1 MRKKKTHEEYVEE
14 VKIKNPNI
22 EVIELYVNSSTRILH
37 KCKICK
43 HEWRAYPENILKG
56 HGCSVCVGV
65 IRKTHNEYVSELSI
79 KNPNVIAIDEYI
91 NAKTSIK
98 HKCLIHNYIWSLT
111 PTDALKGQG
120 CPLCRGMKISDK
132 QTKSHDQYISE
143 CQEKRP
149 NIEVLGTYIDSK
161 TQILHKCKIHN
172 LNWLIRP
179 YDALYGEGCPKCRS
193 DKISS
198 ALKKDNSWYIE
209 KLKIERP
216 HIIALDEY
224 IDYRTPIKHYCTL
237 HQYEWIDSPRC
248 IFRDLG
254 CPKCTGY
261 KHETTIS
268 DWLDSF
274 NILYIRQ
281 YTFDN
286 CKDKRALPFD
296 FYLPDLNICI
306 EYDGRQHYEPVDFA
320 GKGDEW
326 AKEQLKITQY
336 HDAIKNEYCKNN
348 NIPLLRISYLQNIEE
363 ELQNFIRLI

>member
-120 CPLCRGMKISDK
+120 SPLCRGMKISDK
-132 QTKSHDQYISE
+132 QTKSHDQYIFE

-149 NIEVLGTYIDSK
+149 NIEVLGTYIDAK
-161 TQILHKCKIHN
+161 TSILHRCKIDN
-172 LNWLIRP
+172 YMWSARPENILN
-179 YDALYGEGCPKCRS
+179 GTGCPKCANNI
-193 DKISS
+193 KHTQQE
-198 ALKKDNSWYIE
+198 YIE
-209 KLKIERP
+209 LLSKKNPNISV
-216 HIIALDEY
+216 IGEY
-224 IDYRTPIKHYCTL
+224 INANTPILHYC
-237 HQYEWIDSPRC
+237 
-248 IFRDLG
+248 
-254 CPKCTGY
+254 K
-261 KHETTIS
+261 KH
-268 DWLDSF
+268 
-274 NILYIRQ
+274 NI
-281 YTFDN
+281 
-286 CKDKRALPFD
+286 K
-296 FYLPDLNICI
+296 
-306 EYDGRQHYEPVDFA
+306 
-320 GKGDEW
+320 
-326 AKEQLKITQY
+326 
-336 HDAIKNEYCKNN
+336 
-348 NIPLLRISYLQNIEE
+348 LLRIPYWEYKNNKYKETLKTSTAKI
-363 ELQNFIRLI
+363 